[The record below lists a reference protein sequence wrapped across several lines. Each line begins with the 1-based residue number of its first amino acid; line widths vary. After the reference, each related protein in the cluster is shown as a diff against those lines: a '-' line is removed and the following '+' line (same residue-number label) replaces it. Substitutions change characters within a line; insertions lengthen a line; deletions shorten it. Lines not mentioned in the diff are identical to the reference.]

1 MILSFF
7 LILIFLNICLC
18 WNYQYLA
25 DKLKIFD
32 HPDNK
37 LKIHKK
43 KTPLLGG
50 FFIIFNLLILITIDQ
65 SLYEI
70 FPFEKKMIRCGRRDP
85 AGQYTH
91 LGKKNESHDE
101 KEK

>member
-43 KTPLLGG
+43 KNTFIRR
-50 FFIIFNLLILITIDQ
+50 FFYNF
-65 SLYEI
+65 
-70 FPFEKKMIRCGRRDP
+70 
-85 AGQYTH
+85 
-91 LGKKNESHDE
+91 
-101 KEK
+101 